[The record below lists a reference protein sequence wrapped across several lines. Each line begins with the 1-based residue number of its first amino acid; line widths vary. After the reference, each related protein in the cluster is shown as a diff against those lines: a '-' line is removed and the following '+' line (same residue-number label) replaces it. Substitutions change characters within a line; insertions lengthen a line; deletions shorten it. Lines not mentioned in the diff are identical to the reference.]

1 MLDTGLPHLELG
13 DKLAYVLGTEGED
26 LFDANF
32 PQSKKEEDEILQKV
46 IEEYDIPGM
55 KETMDETGQVPER
68 IYFFYRGDSQIFVD
82 ALELT
87 GLSPIN
93 REFAAFLLSDLGRQT
108 MTQNKLSIHVESG
121 DIFYDNHNTEEN
133 FYSFLLSQQNDEA
146 AYVPKKF
153 SYSNTFEKYITSFL
167 QMFSIDDQEKF
178 DLLAFKNSKYL
189 FYRFN
194 GFVKMCGNPR
204 YKLLHTRKMLDTVGL
219 KKVEEKNNQFL
230 IQKIIIG
237 SNLKTHIRKRKRQKY

>member
-1 MLDTGLPHLELG
+1 M
-13 DKLAYVLGTEGED
+13 GETD
-26 LFDANF
+26 
-32 PQSKKEEDEILQKV
+32 QKAF
-46 IEEYDIPGM
+46 
-55 KETMDETGQVPER
+55 T
-68 IYFFYRGDSQIFVD
+68 FFNGGDSKNFVD
-82 ALELT
+82 ALEFI

-93 REFAAFLLSDLGRQT
+93 REFPAFLLSDLGRQT
-108 MTQNKLSIHVESG
+108 MTQNKLIIHAESG

-194 GFVKMCGNPR
+194 DFVKMYGNPR

-230 IQKIIIG
+230 IQKLILG